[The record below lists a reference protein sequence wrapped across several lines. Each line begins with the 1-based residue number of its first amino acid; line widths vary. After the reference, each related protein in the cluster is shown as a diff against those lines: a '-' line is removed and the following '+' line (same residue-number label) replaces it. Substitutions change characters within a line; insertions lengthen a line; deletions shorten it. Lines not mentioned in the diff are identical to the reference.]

1 MLREKA
7 IERVRKLLAL
17 ASPGSGASEEEAR
30 SAAVQV
36 ARLVAEH
43 GLTVGDGSPPSAV
56 DLDQVTSLA
65 FRVIELEQALART
78 KAAHAAKT
86 KEDDRLWARVVDEE
100 KSEARKSASLAA
112 RTAAA
117 KERETVARKGGKA
130 RSEKLDPARRV
141 EIAQAGARCRWAKWR
156 ERHGVEPGRPT

>member
-30 SAAVQV
+30 TAAMQAV
-36 ARLVAEH
+36 RLVAEH
-43 GLTVGDGSPPSAV
+43 GLSVDDAPPASAV
-56 DLDQVTSLA
+56 DLDQVTTLA

-86 KEDDRLWARVVDEE
+86 REGDRLWNLVVEQE
-100 KSEARKSASLAA
+100 SEEARKNAALAA
-112 RTAAA
+112 KRAAT
-117 KERETVARKGGKA
+117 KEREHVARSGGRA
-130 RSEKLDPARRV
+130 RSEKLDAERRV
-141 EIAQAGARCRWAKWR
+141 EIARGGAQARWAKWR
-156 ERHGVEPGRPT
+156 ERHPG